1 MNKMKF
7 VNCCWEKINVRS
19 CFPFAEN
26 EFYYVIIGKAQNID
40 ADMGTDNIKTQRGTG
55 ILISHLTSLS
65 WCITRNFRL
74 FRLWNPS
81 KSSIIKSKKKKN
93 MSVKER
99 GLKKQWT
106 MGLCHCFLID
116 KSLLSTCPRKTDEK
130 RNSRSFRIF
139 ETVQKYDVR
148 GYMHRDFI
156 RHL

>member
-65 WCITRNFRL
+65 
-74 FRLWNPS
+74 
-81 KSSIIKSKKKKN
+81 
-93 MSVKER
+93 
-99 GLKKQWT
+99 
-106 MGLCHCFLID
+106 
-116 KSLLSTCPRKTDEK
+116 
-130 RNSRSFRIF
+130 
-139 ETVQKYDVR
+139 
-148 GYMHRDFI
+148 
-156 RHL
+156 